1 MPRYRHHSLGE
12 LISTISFFGVAVYLT
27 LSGFDWK
34 EQGDMFR
41 AGMSWFAA
49 FLCYLGAIRFR
60 LAQLAMSIQQRHGRK
75 DAAK

>member
-34 EQGDMFR
+34 DGGDMMR
-41 AGMSWFAA
+41 AWLSWFAA
-49 FLCYLGAIRFR
+49 LLCYLGAMRFR
-60 LAQLAMSIQQRHGRK
+60 LAQMAMRYQQRKRRRD
-75 DAAK
+75 DAK